1 MSPLAL
7 ACALFPVQAHIR
19 QQVPEALH
27 LLYAD
32 DRSVF
37 GPPDALVRTEALW
50 EEFCQST
57 RMKTNT
63 AKTQKWQLGSEAP
76 DQSGV
81 VLGCVLAGHAGQHL
95 LEKQRSET
103 LTKVA
108 RRITVLP
115 VSIQLRAQLA
125 RAVLSSKQVWDQFIT
140 GRTLP
145 QIGRWPQFFRDTCLK
160 HLGGRAS
167 RELEKAFRWGHS
179 CDLEILGVQRFLSTV
194 NSWWHRVGAQ
204 IDWAQLSCCYP
215 WCFTKVTL
223 TLRKWR
229 WRQLSWGL
237 WSHPCGWF
245 LNVGASA
252 AEFPGMLHSLRESWR
267 RTCFVSWLS
276 HRKRIDSRMAREA
289 GLNYIETLSNDL
301 RKLIQSLPADAVA
314 VALGGMKT
322 PATC

>member
-1 MSPLAL
+1 
-7 ACALFPVQAHIR
+7 
-19 QQVPEALH
+19 
-27 LLYAD
+27 
-32 DRSVF
+32 
-37 GPPDALVRTEALW
+37 
-50 EEFCQST
+50 
-57 RMKTNT
+57 MKTNT

-215 WCFTKVTL
+215 W
-223 TLRKWR
+223 
-229 WRQLSWGL
+229 
-237 WSHPCGWF
+237 
-245 LNVGASA
+245 A
-252 AEFPGMLHSLRESWR
+252 PGVSL
-267 RTCFVSWLS
+267 
-276 HRKRIDSRMAREA
+276 K
-289 GLNYIETLSNDL
+289 
-301 RKLIQSLPADAVA
+301 SL
-314 VALGGMKT
+314 
-322 PATC
+322 